1 MDEKELDQHIRCLPP
16 AYGTRHFKNGIS
28 ALSQVSGSE
37 RKDMAHILL
46 GCLVGRIPHALMLTL
61 RALLDFIYIA
71 QYSTHDDQ
79 TLKYLEDALVQ
90 YHKHKDIL
98 KTLGIRQH
106 LNIPKFHSLGTTDN
120 HNTEMFERLHIDCA
134 KKAWRASNHRNERL
148 QMTKWLEQREKIAM
162 FESLCLLLRTSD
174 ADADADEDA
183 DEDADTWTPSISTP
197 TSAPPPPPP
206 KTGLFLPKHP
216 SSARQS
222 IHAIANRHCAPGFTK
237 ALNQHVYLMKLG
249 RPLTSQEQENAS
261 SYLPF
266 SRIDTFHTLKF
277 TTIPLTN
284 NQPECD
290 IVKARPRI
298 GSEPARFDTV
308 VVLHDDN
315 TEATGVQG
323 PLVSVEWYANLPASA
338 DPVHMMYEVR
348 KLPLCTDGTPAG
360 EIIPLSMIRQSCQ
373 LIPRF
378 PKPTKECVVATV
390 PTDWTSDSVLD
401 KAQKF
406 LLNNWASKYS
416 YQTLW

>member
-1 MDEKELDQHIRCLPP
+1 MDEKELDQRIRCLPP
-16 AYGTRHFKNGIS
+16 AYGMRHFKNGIS

-37 RKDMAHILL
+37 HKDMACILL
-46 GCLVGRIPHALMLTL
+46 GCLVGHIPHALMLTL
-61 RALLDFIYIA
+61 CALLDFIYIA

-90 YHKHKDIL
+90 YHKHKDTL

-106 LNIPKFHSLGTTDN
+106 LNIPKFHSLVHYADSIRSLGTTDN
-120 HNTEMFERLHIDCA
+120 YNTEMFERLHIDCA
-134 KKAWRASNHRNERL
+134 KKAWRASNHRNERP
-148 QMTKWLEQREKIAM
+148 QMTKWLERREKIAM
-162 FESLCLLLRTSD
+162 FESLS
-174 ADADADEDA
+174 
-183 DEDADTWTPSISTP
+183 
-197 TSAPPPPPP
+197 
-206 KTGLFLPKHP
+206 
-216 SSARQS
+216 RQS

-237 ALNQHVYLMKLG
+237 ALNQHVYSMKLG

-277 TTIPLTN
+277 TTIPLTD

-290 IVKARPRI
+290 VVKARPRI

-323 PLVSVEWYANLPASA
+323 TCIGRVKVIFKLLDTIYEHGSLNEMHAPEEWATQGPLAYVEWYANLPASA

-348 KLPLCTDGTPAG
+348 KLPLRTDGTPAG

-406 LLNNWASKYS
+406 LMNNWASKYS
-416 YQTLW
+416 YQTL

>member
-1 MDEKELDQHIRCLPP
+1 
-16 AYGTRHFKNGIS
+16 
-28 ALSQVSGSE
+28 
-37 RKDMAHILL
+37 
-46 GCLVGRIPHALMLTL
+46 
-61 RALLDFIYIA
+61 
-71 QYSTHDDQ
+71 
-79 TLKYLEDALVQ
+79 

-106 LNIPKFHSLGTTDN
+106 LNIPKFHSLVHYADSICSLGTTDN
-120 HNTEMFERLHIDCA
+120 YNTEMFERLHIDCA
-134 KKAWRASNHRNERL
+134 KKAWHALNHRNEQP
-148 QMTKWLEQREKIAM
+148 QMTKWLERREKIAM
-162 FESLCLLLRTSD
+162 FESLCLLLHTSD
-174 ADADADEDA
+174 ADADADKDT
-183 DEDADTWTPSISTP
+183 DEDADARTPSISTP

-222 IHAIANRHCAPGFTK
+222 IHAIANCHCAPGFTK
-237 ALNQHVYLMKLG
+237 ALNQHVYSMKLE
-249 RPLTSQEQENAS
+249 R
-261 SYLPF
+261 
-266 SRIDTFHTLKF
+266 
-277 TTIPLTN
+277 
-284 NQPECD
+284 D

-323 PLVSVEWYANLPASA
+323 TRIGCVKVIFKLPDTIYEHGSLNEMHAPEEWATQGPLAYVEWYANLPASA

-378 PKPTKECVVATV
+378 PKPTKERVVATV